1 MRISH
6 YKLCMDYYR
15 KHLLFE
21 RISPETMNLD
31 DDGNLLVH
39 IIHEYKDDSY
49 KVVTERE
56 MRCIDSVLPISWV
69 ASYWINVF
77 NGDVM
82 DAA

>member
-21 RISPETMNLD
+21 RISPETMSLD

-49 KVVTERE
+49 KVVTERD
-56 MRCIDSVLPISWV
+56 MRCIDTLLQISRE
-69 ASYWINVF
+69 ASYCINIKTK
-77 NGDVM
+77 NIM
-82 DAA
+82 HEN